1 MRDTLRR
8 ATEFVIESI
17 VRLSGVLAIV
27 FVVAIFG
34 FLVREAAPIL
44 REVSLGEMLRG
55 TRWLPTS
62 TPPQFGMLP
71 LILGSALVT
80 VAAALIGVPL
90 GVGCAIYIGELA
102 SPWLREVLKST
113 VEFLAAIPSVVLGL
127 LGLLVLAP
135 FLRELLDLPVGLTA
149 LTGAGMLAFMALPTI
164 VSVSEDALNA
174 VPDSFRRNSLAL
186 GATRWQTISRV
197 VVPAARSG
205 IVAATMLGIGR
216 VVGETMTVL
225 MVTGNAA
232 VMPTKLSSLLR
243 PVRTITATIAAEMGE
258 TPQYSD
264 HYHALFLLGAFLFA
278 ITFLV
283 NLLGDLAV
291 HRGQVR

>member
-1 MRDTLRR
+1 MRDKLRR

-34 FLVREAAPIL
+34 FLVREAAPML
-44 REVSLGEMLRG
+44 RHVTLGEMLSG

-90 GVGCAIYIGELA
+90 GVGCAIYVGELA

-149 LTGAGMLAFMALPTI
+149 GGIMAVVVALRRGLLAKTFKNLGAAIYLRSAGVAPMDMADAAEASGEVRLPYAI
-164 VSVSEDALNA
+164 
-174 VPDSFRRNSLAL
+174 AL
-186 GATRWQTISRV
+186 G
-197 VVPAARSG
+197 
-205 IVAATMLGIGR
+205 
-216 VVGETMTVL
+216 
-225 MVTGNAA
+225 
-232 VMPTKLSSLLR
+232 
-243 PVRTITATIAAEMGE
+243 
-258 TPQYSD
+258 
-264 HYHALFLLGAFLFA
+264 LGAI
-278 ITFLV
+278 ITLV
-283 NLLGDLAV
+283 
-291 HRGQVR
+291 VREVL

>member
-1 MRDTLRR
+1 MRYTLRR

-17 VRLSGVLAIV
+17 VRLSGVLAII

-44 REVSLGEMLRG
+44 RHVTLGEMLSG

-80 VAAALIGVPL
+80 LAAALIGVPL

-232 VMPTKLSSLLR
+232 VMPTKLTSLLR

-264 HYHALFLLGAFLFA
+264 HYHALFLLGALLFA
-278 ITFLV
+278 TTFLV

-291 HRGQVR
+291 HRGQGG

>member
-1 MRDTLRR
+1 MKHRLRH
-8 ATEFVIESI
+8 AGELVIESI
-17 VRLSGVLAIV
+17 IRLSGVLAVV
-27 FVVAIFG
+27 FVLLIFA
-34 FLVREAAPIL
+34 FLLRDALPVFRHATL
-44 REVSLGEMLRG
+44 REMLTG

-62 TPPQFGMLP
+62 MPPEFGMLP

-80 VAAALIGVPL
+80 LAATLIAVPL
-90 GVGCAIYIGELA
+90 GVGCAVYIREMA
-102 SPWLREVLKST
+102 SPALRDLLKST

-135 FLRELLDLPVGLTA
+135 FLERLLNLPVGLTA
-149 LTGAGMLAFMALPTI
+149 LTGAIMLGFMAIPTI

-174 VPDSFRRNSLAL
+174 VPDTYRHNSLAL
-186 GATRWQTISRV
+186 GATQWQTISRV

-205 IVAATMLGIGR
+205 IVAAVMLGIGR
-216 VVGETMTVL
+216 VIGETMTVL
-225 MVTGNAA
+225 MVSGNAA

-258 TPQYSD
+258 TPHYSA
-264 HYHALFLLGAFLFA
+264 HYHALFLLGALLLV

-283 NLLGDLAV
+283 NLIADVAV
-291 HRGQVR
+291 RGNRAR